1 MLSVHT
7 SPLEQ
12 PGTGDAGGLNVY
24 VVETAKRLARR
35 GTDVEIFTR
44 ATASNLP
51 SATELAPG
59 VLVRHVVAGPFEG
72 LSKNDLPGQLC
83 AFAAGVM
90 RVEARQ
96 EPGWYDL
103 VHSHYWLS
111 GQVGWLAADRWH
123 VPLVHTM
130 HTMAKVKNASL
141 AEGDTPEPAG
151 RVIGEEQV
159 VAAADRLLANTGDE
173 ARELIDLYGAAP
185 SRVAVVPPG
194 VDLDVFR
201 PGGPDGRRA
210 ARRRLGL
217 PQGCQLLL
225 FVGRIQPLKAP
236 DVLVRAVGQ
245 MLQDKPTRRE
255 GLRVVVVGGPS
266 GTGLQRPEQLQTLVA
281 DLGLDGVVRFRPP
294 AARSVLAD
302 WYRAA
307 DLVVVP
313 SYSESFG
320 LVAVEAQACGTPVVA
335 ARVGGLVTAVRD
347 GETGL
352 LVGGHD
358 PRRWARVLAELLD
371 DGPRR
376 RALQAGAVR
385 HAAAF
390 GWDAT
395 VEATLD
401 VYHAAVREHR
411 RRLDAPLSFTPFTPL
426 TALTAPTGRPVP
438 ASALGA
444 LAVAP

>member
-1 MLSVHT
+1 MKNAVVPRRIAMVSVHT

-24 VVETAKRLARR
+24 VVETAKRLARA
-35 GTDVEIFTR
+35 GTEVEIFTR
-44 ATASNLP
+44 ATASDLP
-51 SATELAPG
+51 PIAELAPG
-59 VLVRHVVAGPFEG
+59 VLVRHVTAGPFEG

-83 AFAAGVM
+83 AFAAGLM

-130 HTMAKVKNASL
+130 HTMAKVKNASV
-141 AEGDTPEPAG
+141 AQGDTPEPVG

-159 VAAADRLLANTGDE
+159 VAAADRLLANTQDE
-173 ARELIDLYGAAP
+173 ARQLIELYGAAP
-185 SRVAVVPPG
+185 HRVAVVPPG
-194 VDLDVFR
+194 VDLELFT
-201 PGGPDGRRA
+201 PGGPGARRA

-217 PQGCQLLL
+217 PVDGRLLL

-236 DVLVRAVGQ
+236 DVLVRAAAE
-245 MLQDKPTRRE
+245 MIAERPDRRGE
-255 GLRVVVVGGPS
+255 LMVAVVGGPS
-266 GTGLQRPEQLQTLVA
+266 GTGLERPEELQRLVHEL
-281 DLGLDGVVRFRPP
+281 DLGGVVQFSPP
-294 AARSVLAD
+294 AARAELAD

-352 LVGGHD
+352 LVDSHD
-358 PRRWARVLAELLD
+358 PREWARVLGRLLD
-371 DGPRR
+371 DDPRR
-376 RALQAGAVR
+376 RRMQAAAVR
-385 HAAAF
+385 HAAGF
-390 GWDAT
+390 GWEAT
-395 VEATLD
+395 VEDTLR
-401 VYHAAVREHR
+401 VYAAAVHDHR
-411 RRLDAPLSFTPFTPL
+411 RSDQELLEQAGQF
-426 TALTAPTGRPVP
+426 
-438 ASALGA
+438 GA
-444 LAVAP
+444 MAVAP

>member
-35 GTDVEIFTR
+35 GTEVEIFTR
-44 ATASNLP
+44 STASDLP
-51 SATELAPG
+51 PCTELAPG

-72 LSKNDLPGQLC
+72 LDKQDLPGQLC

-96 EPGWYDL
+96 DPGWYDL

-141 AEGDTPEPAG
+141 AAGDSPEPAG

-159 VAAADRLLANTGDE
+159 VAAADRLVANTRDE
-173 ARELIDLYGAAP
+173 ARELIELYDAAP
-185 SRVAVVPPG
+185 DRVEVVPPG
-194 VDLDVFR
+194 VDLDVFT

-217 PQGCQLLL
+217 PQDRSLLL

-236 DVLVRAVGQ
+236 DVLVRAVAELVAADPARHDDL
-245 MLQDKPTRRE
+245 M
-255 GLRVVVVGGPS
+255 VAVVGGPS
-266 GTGLQRPEQLQTLVA
+266 GTGLERPEQLQLLTR
-281 DLGLDGVVRFRPP
+281 DLGLEYVVRFRPP
-294 AARSVLAD
+294 APRQVLAD

-313 SYSESFG
+313 SHNESFG

-335 ARVGGLVTAVRD
+335 TRVGGLLTAVRD
-347 GETGL
+347 GETGC
-352 LVGGHD
+352 LVTGHD
-358 PRRWARVLAELLD
+358 PRDWAHALASLLD
-371 DGPRR
+371 DGARR
-376 RALQAGAVR
+376 RGMQAAAVR
-385 HAAAF
+385 HAARF
-390 GWDAT
+390 SWEAT
-395 VEATLD
+395 VEATLG
-401 VYHAAVREHR
+401 VYAGAMTSHR
-411 RRLDAPLSFTPFTPL
+411 RRSFPAEVASPLVDTWR
-426 TALTAPTGRPVP
+426 PTYP
-438 ASALGA
+438 AAAGV
-444 LAVAP
+444 LANLR

>member
-24 VVETAKRLARR
+24 AVETAKRLARR
-35 GTDVEIFTR
+35 GTEVEIFTR
-44 ATASNLP
+44 CTSSNLP
-51 SATELAPG
+51 PVTELAPG

-111 GQVGWLAADRWH
+111 GQVGWLAADRWR

-130 HTMAKVKNASL
+130 HTMAKVKNASM
-141 AEGDTPEPAG
+141 ADGDTPEPAG

-159 VAAADRLLANTGDE
+159 VAAADRLLANTTDE

-185 SRVAVVPPG
+185 SRVRVVPPG
-194 VDLDVFR
+194 VDLDTFS
-201 PGGPDGRRA
+201 PGGPEAKRA

-236 DVLVRAVGQ
+236 DVLIRAAAR
-245 MLQDKPTRRE
+245 MLDDKPARRD
-255 GLRVVVVGGPS
+255 GLVVSVVGGPS
-266 GTGLQRPEQLQTLVA
+266 GTGLERPEQLQTLTA
-281 DLGLDGVVRFRPP
+281 ELGLDGVVRFRPP
-294 AARSVLAD
+294 AARTVLAD

-313 SYSESFG
+313 SHSESFG

-335 ARVGGLVTAVRD
+335 TRVGGLVTAVRD

-352 LVGGHD
+352 LVDGHQ
-358 PRRWARVLAELLD
+358 PRDWAAALAALLD
-371 DGPRR
+371 DSPRR
-376 RALQAGAVR
+376 RAMQAAAVR
-385 HAAAF
+385 HAAAV

-395 VEATLD
+395 VDATLD
-401 VYHAAVREHR
+401 VYAAAVREHR
-411 RRLDAPLSFTPFTPL
+411 RSGGRLDTPLEATPL
-426 TALTAPTGRPVP
+426 TAGVGRRTP
-438 ASALGA
+438 AEAMGA

>member
-24 VVETAKRLARR
+24 VVETARRLARR
-35 GTDVEIFTR
+35 GTEVEIFTR
-44 ATASNLP
+44 ATASDLP
-51 SATELAPG
+51 PVAELAPG

-83 AFAAGVM
+83 AVAAGVM

-141 AEGDTPEPAG
+141 AEGDTPEPQV

-159 VAAADRLLANTGDE
+159 VAAADRLLANTWDE
-173 ARELIDLYGAAP
+173 ARELMDLYEARPG
-185 SRVAVVPPG
+185 RVAVVPPG
-194 VDLDVFR
+194 VDLDVFS
-201 PGGPDGRRA
+201 PGGPGARRA

-217 PQGCQLLL
+217 PADARLLL

-236 DVLVRAVGQ
+236 DVLVRAAAE
-245 MLQDKPTRRE
+245 LLSAEPHRRDD
-255 GLRVVVVGGPS
+255 LVVAVVGGPS
-266 GTGLQRPEQLQTLVA
+266 GTGLERPEELQTLSRE
-281 DLGLDGVVRFRPP
+281 LGLDDVVRFRPP
-294 AARSVLAD
+294 APREELAD

-307 DLVVVP
+307 DLVAVP
-313 SYSESFG
+313 SYNESFG
-320 LVAVEAQACGTPVVA
+320 LVAVEAQACGMPVGA

-347 GETGL
+347 GVTGR
-352 LVGGHD
+352 LVEGHD
-358 PRRWARVLAELLD
+358 PREWARVLGDLLD
-371 DGPRR
+371 DDPTRS
-376 RALQAGAVR
+376 AMQAAAIR

-395 VEATLD
+395 VDATLD
-401 VYHAAVREHR
+401 VYRAARRAHRVRWRRIPAGAPLAVAAAV
-411 RRLDAPLSFTPFTPL
+411 PSP
-426 TALTAPTGRPVP
+426 ALPTAP
-438 ASALGA
+438 ASFGA